1 MGEVVLNIK
10 RPEKDLIEE
19 FRKVATP
26 TICECMGGSGNVRL
40 YMTSTIKP
48 IVKGSKIVGPAITCL
63 CHIGDNL
70 MLHKALQLAQAGD
83 VIVVTHGG
91 YTEAAPW
98 GEMMSTAAKK
108 KGVEGLVIDGM
119 VRDTPLLPKIGF
131 PVFAKGAAMAGTVK
145 NAAGLVNRPIQCG
158 EVYVNPGD
166 IIVGDDDGVVVVPRE
181 RAREVLEKSKAR
193 EKKEEEVAKRIER
206 GEITDF
212 MADYEKAYQ
221 KLIESGE
228 LKEIPGP

>member
-10 RPEKDLIEE
+10 RPEKELIEE
-19 FRKVATP
+19 FRKMATP
-26 TICECMGGSGNVRL
+26 SICECMGGSGNVRL
-40 YMTSTIKP
+40 YMTSAIKP
-48 IVKGSKIVGPAITCL
+48 VFKGVKMVGPAITCL
-63 CHIGDNL
+63 CHVGDNL
-70 MLHKALQLAQAGD
+70 MLQKALQLAKAGD

-98 GEMMSTAAKK
+98 GEMMSSAAKR

-131 PVFAKGAAMAGTVK
+131 PVFSKGAAMAGTLK
-145 NAAGLVNRPIQCG
+145 NAAGLVNRPILCG

-181 RAREVLEKSKAR
+181 KAR
-193 EKKEEEVAKRIER
+193 EILEKTKAREQSEEIEAKRIEK
-206 GEITDF
+206 GEVTDF
-212 MADYEKAYQ
+212 MSNYEKAYQ
-221 KLIESGE
+221 KLIESGQ
-228 LKEIPGP
+228 LKEIPAP